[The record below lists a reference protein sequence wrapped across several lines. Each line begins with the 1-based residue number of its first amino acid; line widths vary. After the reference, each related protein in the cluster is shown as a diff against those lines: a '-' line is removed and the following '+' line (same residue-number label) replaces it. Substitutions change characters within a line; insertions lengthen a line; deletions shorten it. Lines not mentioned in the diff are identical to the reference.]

1 MQRHPRAR
9 RGLVALVGALVATT
23 VMAATL
29 VAGPAG
35 AVTPAQDAADR
46 AVAWLVTQ
54 QLADGGFEVLAYPGF
69 ETPDAVLAIAM
80 AAQTGAG
87 WSTTEALAAV
97 EALAFGGP
105 GGPTPL
111 DALDDWVVGGIGAG
125 EAAKLILL
133 VVAPLGLDPTDF
145 GDSHTDLQALI
156 YPTGCGGGAALAGTL
171 YYASQT
177 IGLVGELLCGAPDPA
192 EVTRIRAAQR
202 ADGSWNYTGDPD
214 EPTDNGD
221 EVDVTSI
228 AVQTLVAAGAR
239 WDDPAVRRGLAW
251 LASKQFTSGA
261 FDGFGL
267 PDANSTAMAMLAI
280 AAAGFDPT
288 TACWRDSVAPTAVG
302 TPYGDPQAWLLAQQ
316 LPDGRVASPN
326 DDYGVNTFATS
337 QSVEGWLRTWVPL
350 VWAGGVPD
358 CAPLPDETPRFTG

>member
-1 MQRHPRAR
+1 MWRHPRVR
-9 RGLVALVGALVATT
+9 RGLVALVGVCLAVVSLSTFGVPARAGALS
-23 VMAATL
+23 
-29 VAGPAG
+29 PAG
-35 AVTPAQDAADR
+35 EAADR

-54 QLADGGFEVLAYPGF
+54 QLPDGGFELAAYPGF

-80 AAQTGAG
+80 AAQTGAT
-87 WSTTEALAAV
+87 WSTAEALAAV
-97 EALAFGGP
+97 EALEFGGV

-111 DALDDWVVGGIGAG
+111 DALDDWVTGGIGAG

-156 YPTGCGGGAALAGTL
+156 YPSGCAGGAALAGTL
-171 YYASQT
+171 YYESQT

-192 EVTRIRAAQR
+192 EVTRIREAQR

-214 EPTDNGD
+214 ETTDNGD

-251 LASKQFTSGA
+251 LATKQFVSGA

-267 PDANSTAMAMLAI
+267 PDANSTAMAMLAVT
-280 AAAGFDPT
+280 AAGFDPT
-288 TACWRDSVAPTAVG
+288 TACWRDTVVPTAVG
-302 TPYGDPQAWLLAQQ
+302 SPYGDPQAWLLGQQ
-316 LPDGRVASPN
+316 RPDGRVTSPN
-326 DDYGVNTFATS
+326 DTYGVTTFATT
-337 QSVEGWLRTWVPL
+337 QSVEGWLRTWVP
-350 VWAGGVPD
+350 VVRASGAPD
-358 CAPLPDETPRFTG
+358 CAPTPRFTG